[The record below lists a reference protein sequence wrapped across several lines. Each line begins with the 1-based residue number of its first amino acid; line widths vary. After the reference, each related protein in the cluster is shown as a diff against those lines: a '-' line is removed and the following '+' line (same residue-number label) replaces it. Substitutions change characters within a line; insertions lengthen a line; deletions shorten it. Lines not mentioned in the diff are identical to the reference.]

1 MEDKRIVFL
10 DIEDVIP
17 NRFQPRIR
25 FNEVAIN
32 ELANSIKK
40 YGVIQPIV
48 VRPIGDKYEIIAGER
63 RYKASLI
70 AGKIAIPAIISNL
83 DDRNSAEIALIENIQ
98 RQDLTPIEE
107 AISYKK
113 ILDMG
118 YLTQTEL
125 AIKLGK
131 EQSTVANKLRLLN
144 LSEKVQDALMEEK
157 ISERHARSLLRLDE
171 LNQEKILER
180 ILKERMTVRR
190 TDEEIDNLIGKS
202 KNVEIIDFDDEPL
215 EKEQKIEEEV
225 LLEAPIEEDSLLI
238 DENIFNEQEPV
249 STFVDVDQIKEKAE
263 DIFVE
268 KPKNNIDFL
277 VSKEEPQGKFFTK
290 PLVDEETNYNFDS
303 NDIKY
308 NFEKEETLDYT
319 EKTSKTLMEKV
330 NEFRNLTK
338 KMDSFDK
345 KIEIEEIDFEDT
357 YQIIIKIEK

>member
-1 MEDKRIVFL
+1 MEEKKIVFL

-17 NRFQPRIR
+17 NRFQPRIK

-48 VRPIGDKYEIIAGER
+48 VRPIGNKYEIIAGER
-63 RYKASLI
+63 RYKASLL

-83 DDRNSAEIALIENIQ
+83 DDRNSAEVALIENIQ

-125 AIKLGK
+125 ALKIGK

-171 LNQEKILER
+171 LNQEKVLEK

-190 TDEEIDNLIGKS
+190 TDEEIDSLIGKS
-202 KNVEIIDFDDEPL
+202 KNVEIIDFDSETARVDQ
-215 EKEQKIEEEV
+215 EKEELEENYDEDMV
-225 LLEAPIEEDSLLI
+225 SAFVNVEEIQS
-238 DENIFNEQEPV
+238 
-249 STFVDVDQIKEKAE
+249 KAE

-268 KPKNNIDFL
+268 RPKNNIDFL
-277 VSKEEPQGKFFTK
+277 LTKDEVEGKFFSK
-290 PLVDEETNYNFDS
+290 PINEENTYNFDS
-303 NDIKY
+303 NDIKVKY
-308 NFEKEETLDYT
+308 EVAEKIDY
-319 EKTSKTLMEKV
+319 SDHSPKTLMDVVKEYRSMTKNIQSTGKKV
-330 NEFRNLTK
+330 EL
-338 KMDSFDK
+338 
-345 KIEIEEIDFEDT
+345 EEMDFENT